1 MGVQSVSVWRLSLKA
16 NVVRKQPPFWKIV
29 ELLERLAAC
38 ALLILA
44 TPVLIAAAATVMI
57 LSRRSPFIAH
67 RRVGHGGRD
76 IWVLKLRTMW
86 SSSECKRCFFP
97 FIELVAGEQAD
108 DVKSESDPRI
118 TSRFAA
124 FCRKYSIDEY
134 PQLWQIVKG
143 EMRLVGPRPLT
154 ADEIETYYG
163 ESLAEFLSVK
173 PGLTG
178 LWQVKGR
185 SRLTH
190 TQRTR
195 LDLFMIRHW
204 SMPLYLMILAA
215 TIPSVA
221 IGKNAW

>member
-16 NVVRKQPPFWKIV
+16 NAVRKQPLFWKVI
-29 ELLERLAAC
+29 EIFERFAAA

-44 TPVLIAAAATVMI
+44 LPVLIAAAATVMI

-86 SSSECKRCFFP
+86 SSSGYKRCFLP
-97 FIELVAGEQAD
+97 FIEPVAAEPRD

-124 FCRKYSIDEY
+124 FCRKHSIDEY
-134 PQLWQIVKG
+134 PQLWQVVRG

-154 ADEIETYYG
+154 SDEIETYYS
-163 ESLAEFLSVK
+163 ESVAEFLSVK

-178 LWQVKGR
+178 LWQVRGR
-185 SRLTH
+185 SRLKH

-221 IGKNAW
+221 TGKDAW

>member
-16 NVVRKQPPFWKIV
+16 NAVRKQPLFWKVI
-29 ELLERLAAC
+29 EILERFAAA
-38 ALLILA
+38 ALLIVAL
-44 TPVLIAAAATVMI
+44 PILIAAAVIVMI

-67 RRVGHGGRD
+67 CRVGHGGRD

-86 SSSECKRCFFP
+86 SPSAHKRCFLP
-97 FIELVAGEQAD
+97 FIEPIAGEPRD
-108 DVKSESDPRI
+108 DVKSERDPRI

-124 FCRKYSIDEY
+124 FCRKHSIDEY
-134 PQLWQIVKG
+134 PQLWQVVKG

-154 ADEIETYYG
+154 ADEIETYYN
-163 ESLAEFLSVK
+163 ESVAEFLSVK

-178 LWQVKGR
+178 LWQVRGR

-190 TQRTR
+190 MQRTR
-195 LDLFMIRHW
+195 LDLFLIRHW
-204 SMPLYLMILAA
+204 SIPLYLMILAA

-221 IGKNAW
+221 TGKDAW